1 MASAGTSSIPSGLAW
16 EEASLATNLV
26 AATPTEAGTP
36 MRSRTSARIHLAMAT
51 GGPMRRRAPET
62 SRKASST
69 LTFSV
74 SGVTCSRM
82 SITRRE
88 TREYRPWR
96 TGRTTA
102 WGQRRCASVIDMA
115 EATP

>member
-1 MASAGTSSIPSGLAW
+1 
-16 EEASLATNLV
+16 
-26 AATPTEAGTP
+26 
-36 MRSRTSARIHLAMAT
+36 
-51 GGPMRRRAPET
+51 MRRRAPET